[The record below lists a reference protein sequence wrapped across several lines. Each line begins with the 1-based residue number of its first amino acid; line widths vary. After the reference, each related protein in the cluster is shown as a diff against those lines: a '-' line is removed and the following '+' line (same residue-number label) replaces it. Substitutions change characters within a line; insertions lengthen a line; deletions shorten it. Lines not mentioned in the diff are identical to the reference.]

1 MSSSKIAAAEAVAAA
16 AVVVVREY
24 EEERDKHDVEEMER
38 KCEETGNH
46 QHGKPVMVS
55 DLLGDPVCR
64 VRHFPSHTMLVAEY
78 GEGRKKVVGVVRG
91 CVKTVTRGGG
101 NPIFVK
107 LACVLGLRV
116 SPSHRNLG
124 IGTKLV
130 RALEEW
136 FKQQGATYAY
146 MATDYTNE
154 PSINLFTKKCSYVK
168 FRTPTMLVQPV
179 HAHSKPIG
187 SDISILEL
195 TPQTAE
201 SIYTRIFK
209 DSEFF
214 PRDIDAIL
222 TSRNSLGTFIAVLN
236 ENHGPKSNLDD
247 LSANFAILSVWSTK
261 DVFRLQM
268 KGVSWL
274 THAFCSGSRLLDSC
288 MPWMKLP
295 SFPNV
300 FDKFWVYFMYGMHME
315 GKDGPRLM
323 KSLCSFVHN
332 IGRYDGGCGALA
344 AELSPSDAVAL
355 VVPHWKRLSWAQDL
369 WCLKKLSDEPEQSD
383 WTRSRSSSSSVIFVD
398 PRDI

>member
-1 MSSSKIAAAEAVAAA
+1 MSSKIAAAVAAA

-24 EEERDKHDVEEMER
+24 DEETDKRDVEEMER
-38 KCEETGNH
+38 ECDETGP
-46 QHGKPVMVS
+46 HGKPIMVS
-55 DLLGDPVCR
+55 DLLGDPVRR

-78 GEGRKKVVGVVRG
+78 GEGRKMVGVVRG
-91 CVKTVTRGGG
+91 CVKTVTRG
-101 NPIFVK
+101 NSAYVK
-107 LACVLGLRV
+107 LAYVLGLRV

-130 RALEEW
+130 KTLEEW
-136 FKQQGATYAY
+136 FKQEGATYAY
-146 MATDYTNE
+146 MATDCTNE

-179 HAHSKPIG
+179 HVHYKPIG
-187 SDISILEL
+187 SDIAILRL
-195 TPQTAE
+195 TTKTAE
-201 SIYTRIFK
+201 SVYARLFK
-209 DSEFF
+209 NSEFF

-222 TSRNSLGTFIAVLN
+222 NSPDSLGTFIAFSK
-236 ENHGPKSNLDD
+236 EKHGPETNRLDRD
-247 LSANFAILSVWSTK
+247 FPKDFAILSVWSTK

-274 THAFCSGSRLLDSC
+274 THVCCSGSRLLDSC

-315 GKDGPRLM
+315 GGDGPRLM

-332 IGRYDGGCGALA
+332 IGRHDGGCGAVA
-344 AELSPSDAVAL
+344 TEISPSDPVAST
-355 VVPHWKRLSWAQDL
+355 VPHWRRLSWAQDL
-369 WCLKKLSDEPEQSD
+369 WCLKKLSDEPEMSD
-383 WTRSRSSSSSVIFVD
+383 WSRSRSSSASSVIFVD

>member
-1 MSSSKIAAAEAVAAA
+1 MSSKVATSAAVAA
-16 AVVVVREY
+16 AVVVREY
-24 EEERDKHDVEEMER
+24 NEESDKCNVEEMER
-38 KCEETGNH
+38 KCDETGNH
-46 QHGKPVMVS
+46 HGKPVMVS
-55 DLLGDPVCR
+55 DLLGDPVRR

-78 GEGRKKVVGVVRG
+78 GDGRKMVGVVRG
-91 CVKTVTRGGG
+91 CVKTVTRGS
-101 NPIFVK
+101 NSTFVK
-107 LACVLGLRV
+107 LAYVLGLRV

-179 HAHSKPIG
+179 HAHTKPIG
-187 SDISILEL
+187 SDITILRL
-195 TPQTAE
+195 TPETAE

-222 TSRNSLGTFIAVLN
+222 TSRNSLGTFIAVPK
-236 ENHGPKSNLDD
+236 EKHVTKSNRE
-247 LSANFAILSVWSTK
+247 ANFAILSVWSTK

-268 KGVSWL
+268 KGVSRL
-274 THAFCSGSRLLDSC
+274 THAVCSGLRFIDSC

-323 KSLCSFVHN
+323 RSLCSFVHN

-355 VVPHWKRLSWAQDL
+355 AVPHWKRLSWAQDL
-369 WCLKKLSDEPEQSD
+369 WCLKKLSGEPEPSD
-383 WTRSRSSSSSVIFVD
+383 WTRSTSSSSSSVIFVD

>member
-1 MSSSKIAAAEAVAAA
+1 MSSKIAAAVAAA

-24 EEERDKHDVEEMER
+24 DEETDKRDVEEMEGE
-38 KCEETGNH
+38 CDETGA
-46 QHGKPVMVS
+46 HGKPVMVS
-55 DLLGDPVCR
+55 DLLGDPVRR
-64 VRHFPSHTMLVAEY
+64 VRHFPCHTMLVAEY
-78 GEGRKKVVGVVRG
+78 GEGRKMVGVVRG
-91 CVKTVTRGGG
+91 CVKTVTRGDSTY
-101 NPIFVK
+101 VK
-107 LACVLGLRV
+107 LAYVLGLRV
-116 SPSHRNLG
+116 SPFHRNIG

-130 RALEEW
+130 QTLEEW

-146 MATDYTNE
+146 MATDCTNE
-154 PSINLFTKKCSYVK
+154 SSINLFTNKCSYVK

-187 SDISILEL
+187 SDIKIHRL
-195 TPQTAE
+195 TTKTAE
-201 SIYTRIFK
+201 SIYTRLFK

-222 TSRNSLGTFIAVLN
+222 NSRNSLGTFIAFLK
-236 ENHGPKSNLDD
+236 EKHGHESNRLDRDFPKD
-247 LSANFAILSVWSTK
+247 FAILSVWSTK

-268 KGVSWL
+268 KGVSRL
-274 THAFCSGSRLLDSC
+274 THACCSGSRFLDSC

-315 GKDGPRLM
+315 GRDGPRLM

-332 IGRYDGGCGALA
+332 MGRHDGGCGAVA
-344 AELSPSDAVAL
+344 TEISPSDPVASA
-355 VVPHWKRLSWAQDL
+355 VPHWKRLSWAQDL
-369 WCLKKLSDEPEQSD
+369 WCLKKLSDEPEMSD
-383 WTRSRSSSSSVIFVD
+383 WSSSRTSSSSVIFVD

>member
-1 MSSSKIAAAEAVAAA
+1 MTNKIVAATAVAA
-16 AVVVVREY
+16 AVVVREY
-24 EEERDKHDVEEMER
+24 DEERDKHDVEDMER
-38 KCEETGNH
+38 KCDETGN
-46 QHGKPVMVS
+46 HGKPVMVS
-55 DLLGDPVCR
+55 DLLGDPVRR

-78 GEGRKKVVGVVRG
+78 GEGRKIVGVVRG
-91 CVKTVTRGGG
+91 CVKTVTRG
-101 NPIFVK
+101 NSIFVK
-107 LACVLGLRV
+107 LAYVLGLRV

-130 RALEEW
+130 HALEEW

-146 MATDYTNE
+146 MATDCTNE

-179 HAHSKPIG
+179 HAHTKPIS
-187 SDISILEL
+187 SDVAILRL

-214 PRDIDAIL
+214 PSDIDAIL
-222 TSRNSLGTFIAVLN
+222 TSRNSLGTFIAVPN
-236 ENHGPKSNLDD
+236 EKHGPKSNCLDRD
-247 LSANFAILSVWSTK
+247 FPVNFAILSVWSTK

-268 KGVSWL
+268 KGVSRL
-274 THAFCSGSRLLDSC
+274 THAFCSGSRFLDSC

-332 IGRYDGGCGALA
+332 IGRYDRGCGALA

-369 WCLKKLSDEPEQSD
+369 WCLKKLSDEPEPSD
-383 WTRSRSSSSSVIFVD
+383 WTRSRYTSVIFAD